1 MDLSNIVPWGRS
13 YSEYKDM
20 FCLTTDDI
28 KKAILGCGDGP
39 ASFNAELTKMGASV
53 VSIDPTYCFSARQ
66 IKSRISEVYDEIMPQ
81 MESTKDN
88 YIWDSIPSVTD
99 LGNIRMAAMNEFL
112 ADYEQG
118 KRQQRYLH
126 ASLPDLP
133 FEDNQF
139 DLALCSH
146 YLFLY
151 SEHVNLQ
158 QHIDSLIELTRVVK
172 SP

>member
-1 MDLSNIVPWGRS
+1 
-13 YSEYKDM
+13 
-20 FCLTTDDI
+20 
-28 KKAILGCGDGP
+28 
-39 ASFNAELTKMGASV
+39 
-53 VSIDPTYCFSARQ
+53 
-66 IKSRISEVYDEIMPQ
+66 
-81 MESTKDN
+81 
-88 YIWDSIPSVTD
+88 
-99 LGNIRMAAMNEFL
+99 MNEFL

-126 ASLPDLP
+126 ASLPHLP
-133 FEDNQF
+133 FKNNQF

-158 QHIDSLIELTRVVK
+158 QHINSMIELILVVK